1 MASDDAAPRARE
13 SEQIM
18 SDAADYEDLKFDFS
32 GRVVMVT
39 GGTDGIG
46 LGIASAFARAHA
58 KVVICSR
65 SIEKVRNAE
74 SLLNEFGTEI
84 LAMAIDVREPSSVAE
99 LFATTEERFGGL
111 DVLVNNAGGSFS
123 DTFIRGPLLSLTG
136 SDLIEAFRLNV
147 VGGFNCVQ
155 LAVPMMRARGAGTI
169 VNITSVAAD
178 GVSGAMGAY
187 GASKAALNNV
197 TRTMA
202 EEFAPEVR
210 VLGVAPG
217 AIATPR
223 TAADH
228 AGSVGRILMGRV
240 GTPDDVANLVCFLA
254 SSAAAW
260 MTGTVV
266 QVDGGKR
273 LGALPEG

>member
-1 MASDDAAPRARE
+1 
-13 SEQIM
+13 M
-18 SDAADYEDLKFDFS
+18 SDAAGYEDLKFDFAE
-32 GRVVMVT
+32 RVVVVT

-74 SLLNEFGTEI
+74 SLLNELGSEI
-84 LAMAIDVREPSSVAE
+84 LAMAIDVREPSAVAE
-99 LFATTEERFGGL
+99 LFAATEERFGGL

-136 SDLIEAFRLNV
+136 SDLLEAFRLNV

-169 VNITSVAAD
+169 VNITSVAAE

-228 AGSVGRILMGRV
+228 AGRVGWILMGRV
-240 GTPDDVANLVCFLA
+240 GTPEDVALLVCFLA

-266 QVDGGKR
+266 HLDGGKR
-273 LGALPEG
+273 LGAEPESTGAGE

>member
-1 MASDDAAPRARE
+1 
-13 SEQIM
+13 M
-18 SDAADYEDLKFDFS
+18 SDAADYQDLRFDFS

-39 GGTDGIG
+39 GGSDGIG

-65 SIEKVRNAE
+65 SIDKVRSAE
-74 SLLNEFGTEI
+74 SMLQQHGTDI

-99 LFATTEERFGGL
+99 LFAATEERFGGL

-123 DTFIRGPLLSLTG
+123 DTFIRAPLLSLTAD
-136 SDLIEAFRLNV
+136 DLLEAYRLNV
-147 VGGFNCVQ
+147 VGGFNCDQ
-155 LAVPMMRARGAGTI
+155 LAVPMMRARGSGTI
-169 VNITSVAAD
+169 INITSVAAD

-210 VLGVAPG
+210 VIGVAPG

-254 SSAAAW
+254 SSKAAW

-266 QVDGGKR
+266 QIDGGKR
-273 LGALPEG
+273 LGPAPERKD

>member
-1 MASDDAAPRARE
+1 MRRHAPEKAGTMSNAAEHDDVR
-13 SEQIM
+13 
-18 SDAADYEDLKFDFS
+18 FDFS
-32 GRVVMVT
+32 GQVVLVT

-46 LGIASAFARAHA
+46 LGIASSFARAHA

-65 SIEKVRNAE
+65 SVDKVRHAE
-74 SLLNEFGTEI
+74 SLLNEHGTET
-84 LAMAIDVREPSSVAE
+84 LAMAVDVREPSSVAE
-99 LFATTEERFGGL
+99 LFAATAERFGGL

-123 DTFIRGPLLSLTG
+123 DTFIRAPLLALTG
-136 SDLIEAFRLNV
+136 DDLLEAYRLNV
-147 VGGFNCVQ
+147 VGGFHCVR

-169 VNITSVAAD
+169 INITSVAAE
-178 GVSGAMGAY
+178 GVAGAMGAY

-202 EEFAPEVR
+202 EEFAPEIR

-228 AGSVGRILMGRV
+228 AGSIGGILMGRV
-240 GTPDDVANLVCFLA
+240 GTPEDVANLVCFLA
-254 SSAAAW
+254 SSGAAW

-266 QVDGGKR
+266 HLDGGKR
-273 LGALPEG
+273 LGRPPEPKD

>member
-1 MASDDAAPRARE
+1 
-13 SEQIM
+13 M
-18 SDAADYEDLKFDFS
+18 SDAEDYNDLQFDFS
-32 GRVVMVT
+32 NRVVMVT
-39 GGTDGIG
+39 GGSDGIG

-58 KVVICSR
+58 RVVICSR
-65 SIEKVRNAE
+65 STDKLRHAE
-74 SLLNEFGTEI
+74 SVLSEHGKEV
-84 LAMAIDVREPSSVAE
+84 LAMAVDVREASSVAE
-99 LFATTEERFGGL
+99 LFAATEERFGGL

-136 SDLIEAFRLNV
+136 DDLLEAFRLNV
-147 VGGFNCVQ
+147 VGGFNCVH

-169 VNITSVAAD
+169 INITSVAAD

-210 VLGVAPG
+210 VIGVAPG

-240 GTPDDVANLVCFLA
+240 GTPEDVANLVCFLA

-260 MTGTVV
+260 ITGTVV
-266 QVDGGKR
+266 QIDGGKR
-273 LGALPEG
+273 LGPVPEHKD

>member
-1 MASDDAAPRARE
+1 MSNAAEHDDVR
-13 SEQIM
+13 
-18 SDAADYEDLKFDFS
+18 FDFS
-32 GRVVMVT
+32 GQVVLVT

-46 LGIASAFARAHA
+46 LGIASSFARAHA

-65 SIEKVRNAE
+65 SVDKVRHAE
-74 SLLNEFGTEI
+74 SLLNEHGTET
-84 LAMAIDVREPSSVAE
+84 LAMAVDVREPSSVAE
-99 LFATTEERFGGL
+99 LFAATAERFGGL

-123 DTFIRGPLLSLTG
+123 DTFIRAPLLALTG
-136 SDLIEAFRLNV
+136 DDLLEAYRLNV
-147 VGGFNCVQ
+147 VGGFHCVR

-169 VNITSVAAD
+169 INITSVAAE
-178 GVSGAMGAY
+178 GVAGAMGAY

-202 EEFAPEVR
+202 EEFAPEIR

-228 AGSVGRILMGRV
+228 AGSIGGILMGRV
-240 GTPDDVANLVCFLA
+240 GTPEDVANLVCFLA
-254 SSAAAW
+254 SSGAAW

-266 QVDGGKR
+266 HLDGGKR
-273 LGALPEG
+273 LGRPPEPKD

>member
-1 MASDDAAPRARE
+1 
-13 SEQIM
+13 M
-18 SDAADYEDLKFDFS
+18 SDVTGSNDVRFDFS
-32 GRVVMVT
+32 GHVVMVT

-65 SIEKVRNAE
+65 SIDKVRQAE
-74 SLLNEFGTEI
+74 ALLKQHGAEI
-84 LAMAIDVREPSSVAE
+84 LAMAVDVRESSSVAE
-99 LFATTEERFGGL
+99 LFAATEERFGGL
-111 DVLVNNAGGSFS
+111 DILVNNAGGSFS
-123 DTFIRGPLLSLTG
+123 DTFIRGPLLSLTAD
-136 SDLIEAFRLNV
+136 DLLEAYRLNV
-147 VGGFNCVQ
+147 IGGFNCDQ
-155 LAVPMMRARGAGTI
+155 LAVPMMRARGSGTI
-169 VNITSVAAD
+169 INITSVAAE

-210 VLGVAPG
+210 VIGVAPG

-228 AGSVGRILMGRV
+228 ANSVGRILMGRV
-240 GTPDDVANLVCFLA
+240 GTPDDVANLVCFLE
-254 SSAAAW
+254 SSAAAC
-260 MTGTVV
+260 MTVIVV
-266 QVDGGKR
+266 QIDGGKR
-273 LGALPEG
+273 LGAVPERQD

>member
-1 MASDDAAPRARE
+1 
-13 SEQIM
+13 M
-18 SDAADYEDLKFDFS
+18 SDVAGHEDLKFDFA
-32 GRVVMVT
+32 GRVVVVT

-65 SIEKVRNAE
+65 SIDKVRNAE
-74 SLLNEFGTEI
+74 SLLNELGSEI
-84 LAMAIDVREPSSVAE
+84 LAMAIDVREPSAVAE
-99 LFATTEERFGGL
+99 LFAATEERFGGL

-123 DTFIRGPLLSLTG
+123 DTFTRAPLLSLAG
-136 SDLIEAFRLNV
+136 SDLLEAFRLNV

-169 VNITSVAAD
+169 INITSVAAE

-202 EEFAPEVR
+202 EEFAPEIR

-266 QVDGGKR
+266 HLDGGKR
-273 LGALPEG
+273 LGAAPER

>member
-1 MASDDAAPRARE
+1 
-13 SEQIM
+13 M
-18 SDAADYEDLKFDFS
+18 SDAADYEDLRFDFS
-32 GRVVMVT
+32 GRVVVVT

-58 KVVICSR
+58 KVVVCSR
-65 SIEKVRNAE
+65 SIDKVRHAE
-74 SLLNEFGTEI
+74 SLLNELGTEI
-84 LAMAIDVREPSSVAE
+84 LAMTVDVREPSSVAE
-99 LFATTEERFGGL
+99 LFAATEKRFGGL

-136 SDLIEAFRLNV
+136 SDLLEAFRLNV

-155 LAVPMMRARGAGTI
+155 VAVPMMRARGAGTI
-169 VNITSVAAD
+169 INITSVAAE

-202 EEFAPEVR
+202 EEFAPQVR

-228 AGSVGRILMGRV
+228 AGSVGGILMGRV
-240 GTPDDVANLVCFLA
+240 GTPDDVASLVCFLA

-266 QVDGGKR
+266 HLDGGKR
-273 LGALPEG
+273 LGAPPERD